1 MFQLGLRFKPEVSP
15 AMKPGPMEQPAS
27 GHQRIACGEPC
38 DVSLGAERRQGMIW
52 NVSVVGAYCVLS
64 TPLPAV
70 GETARL
76 TFTLPGDPAP
86 ITCQVRVRWQNAPSI
101 FKGCGQ
107 TKMALPP
114 GCGFEFTVLAAS
126 DAARIAE
133 RVHATVISA
142 R

>member
-1 MFQLGLRFKPEVSP
+1 MFHLGLPAREVSP
-15 AMKPGPMEQPAS
+15 AMKPRPMEQPAS

-38 DVSLGAERRQGMIW
+38 EVSLGSDRRQGMIW
-52 NVSVVGAYCVLS
+52 NVSVVGVYCVLAP
-64 TPLPAV
+64 PLPAS
-70 GETARL
+70 GEIVRL

-86 ITCQVRVRWQNAPSI
+86 ITCQARIRWQNAPSI

-114 GCGFEFTVLAAS
+114 GCGIEFTVL
-126 DAARIAE
+126 DARDAE
-133 RVHATVISA
+133 RISQRVRATVISA

>member
-1 MFQLGLRFKPEVSP
+1 MFQFGLRLTEVSP

-27 GHQRIACGEPC
+27 GHHRIACGEPC
-38 DVSLGAERRQGMIW
+38 EVTLGADRRQGMIW
-52 NVSVVGAYCVLS
+52 NVSVVGVYCVLS
-64 TPLPAV
+64 TPMPAP
-70 GETARL
+70 GETVRL
-76 TFTLPGDPAP
+76 SFTLPGDAAP
-86 ITCQVRVRWQNAPSI
+86 IICQARVRWQNAPSI

-114 GCGFEFTVLAAS
+114 GCGIEFTVLDAS